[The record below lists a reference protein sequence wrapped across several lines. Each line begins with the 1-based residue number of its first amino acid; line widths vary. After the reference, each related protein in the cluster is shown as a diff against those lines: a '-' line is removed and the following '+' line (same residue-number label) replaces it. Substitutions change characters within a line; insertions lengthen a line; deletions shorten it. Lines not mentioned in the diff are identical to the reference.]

1 MNFKLFSMA
10 FITAG
15 IILTSASIATANAP
29 VILEST
35 PVQGGISFLSSHIPP
50 RPTLLGQMPSGPLQK
65 LSEIPGINLT
75 EEQKNKLKE
84 IQQETRSQVDEILT
98 SEQVDDFKQAMQ
110 EGKNPPDAMKSLNL
124 SSEQKQKMRE
134 LMVSQ
139 RGKLDDI
146 LTDEQRE
153 KLREFK
159 EKMPKG
165 NMPFGNVN

>member
-1 MNFKLFSMA
+1 
-10 FITAG
+10 
-15 IILTSASIATANAP
+15 
-29 VILEST
+29 
-35 PVQGGISFLSSHIPP
+35 
-50 RPTLLGQMPSGPLQK
+50 
-65 LSEIPGINLT
+65 
-75 EEQKNKLKE
+75 
-84 IQQETRSQVDEILT
+84 
-98 SEQVDDFKQAMQ
+98 
-110 EGKNPPDAMKSLNL
+110 MKSLNL